1 MINLGKPTKPINVES
16 WDNVPT
22 GQVPPYLSWDT
33 YQKINK
39 LLLLQYV
46 SGHFSNMFFKLVHMS
61 DQSGTLR
68 TQLGQC
74 LNSHRLLVLKASLSE
89 HYFYLLFAYNG
100 IDMYIMGNEK
110 EGRKRPWTRTLE
122 IKTKNKL
129 RMRKLKCIYFMLM
142 HSNQ

>member
-1 MINLGKPTKPINVES
+1 MFQAIFQTC
-16 WDNVPT
+16 
-22 GQVPPYLSWDT
+22 
-33 YQKINK
+33 
-39 LLLLQYV
+39 
-46 SGHFSNMFFKLVHMS
+46 FFKLVHMS

-122 IKTKNKL
+122 IK
-129 RMRKLKCIYFMLM
+129 
-142 HSNQ
+142 